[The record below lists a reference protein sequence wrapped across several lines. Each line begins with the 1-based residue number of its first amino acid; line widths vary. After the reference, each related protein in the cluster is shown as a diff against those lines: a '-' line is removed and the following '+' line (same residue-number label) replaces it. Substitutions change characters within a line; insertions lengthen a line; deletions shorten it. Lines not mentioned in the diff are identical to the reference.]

1 MHVNCRLLSRFLTL
15 AQIKLIF
22 QEGNHAFYISEQIV
36 IVHADT
42 FWHHIKHDVPSKRKQ
57 NKKTDFPAIRF
68 TQKMSWLFNKQL
80 WLLVTQLDDNT
91 HAQLRNT
98 H

>member
-57 NKKTDFPAIRF
+57 NKKLTFPQSDSLKKWVDYLI
-68 TQKMSWLFNKQL
+68 NNY
-80 WLLVTQLDDNT
+80 DY
-91 HAQLRNT
+91 
-98 H
+98 